1 MPASIR
7 RVGDDVS
14 VSVSPERLVKK
25 AERTEAEMASIHRA
39 LRELEEAV
47 AEGEPFSYADE
58 VDAQS
63 AEIAEC
69 QQSSPADNEPVPP
82 LQSFESRSSPSF
94 QCISLHC

>member
-47 AEGEPFSYADE
+47 AEAARGDE
-58 VDAQS
+58 AC
-63 AEIAEC
+63 AALLHAALA
-69 QQSSPADNEPVPP
+69 PAVRGVKPRLEALVEEF
-82 LQSFESRSSPSF
+82 LGM
-94 QCISLHC
+94 LM

>member
-69 QQSSPADNEPVPP
+69 QQSSPRTTNPAVGIFRIESS
-82 LQSFESRSSPSF
+82 QSFIFIE
-94 QCISLHC
+94 